1 MKRIDE
7 KVKEIEKKDK
17 KNRLLFI
24 AFVSVLAVGMA
35 YVYLSE
41 KKIEKKDSTILVQE
55 TTITEQEIKLT
66 DTYKKLEALYDTLKM
81 SLSPAA
87 YWKAVKK
94 DNTVEGY
101 IAYLTNDWGVDKDAY
116 LDKAL
121 TELKSNRVGSIDFQG
136 WLWVGYNY
144 NAGYQSNNIVEIV
157 YRKGAEDQNLTS
169 SKIQIGDIVRL
180 TTESNRT
187 TYKKEKLRRKN
198 TLGWR
203 NRTKAVVI
211 DTFNM
216 QNNAEFNIKVKYY

>member
-66 DTYKKLEALYDTLKM
+66 DTYKKLQALYDTLKM

-87 YWKAVKK
+87 YWKAVQK

-116 LDKAL
+116 LDRAL
-121 TELKSNRVGSIDFQG
+121 NELKSPRVGSVDFQG
-136 WLWVGYNY
+136 WLWAGYNY
-144 NAGYQSNNIVEIV
+144 NTGYQSNNIVEIV
-157 YRKGAEDQNLTS
+157 YRKGAEDQDLTN

-198 TLGWR
+198 ELGWR
-203 NRTKAVVI
+203 NKTKAVVI